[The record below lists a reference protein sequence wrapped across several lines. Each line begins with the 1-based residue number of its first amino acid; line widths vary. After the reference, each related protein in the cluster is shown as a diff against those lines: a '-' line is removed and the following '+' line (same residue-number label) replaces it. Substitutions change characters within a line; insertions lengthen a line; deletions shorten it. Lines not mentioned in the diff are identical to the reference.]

1 MVVDKVID
9 IFNKDVDVIVHQ
21 ANCFHTMGG
30 GIAKI
35 IKEKF
40 PEAYEV
46 DKKTLYGAYDKLG
59 DISVAKIKN
68 ETAKIK
74 YIINQY
80 SQYSYGHEKMT
91 NYEAF
96 YNCLLKVRARCAHL
110 KVASVAYPHKI
121 GCDLA
126 GGDWR
131 IIRPMFDVV
140 FESADFDVYICQKP
154 K

>member
-1 MVVDKVID
+1 MVIDKITD

-21 ANCFHTMGG
+21 ANCFHTMGA

-35 IKEKF
+35 IKQKF
-40 PEAYEV
+40 PEAYET
-46 DKKTLYGAYDKLG
+46 DKKTLCGDYEKLG
-59 DISVAKIKN
+59 DISVAKVKD
-68 ETAKIK
+68 ETARVK

-80 SQYSYGHEKMT
+80 SQYRYGQERMT

-96 YNCLLKVRARCAHL
+96 YNCLLKVRIRCTYL
-110 KVASVAYPHKI
+110 KVDTVAYPHKI
-121 GCDLA
+121 GCNLA

-140 FESADFDVYICQKP
+140 FEGADFDVYICQKP
-154 K
+154 A